1 MGFDSSWRARQTDAE
16 REKRKRMNPVWRG
29 VGCLLIVVLG
39 AGGYLF
45 SNWFL
50 VQNSLHHWIY
60 LPPEVIRP
68 SFAAMLPA
76 YAVVSVAVGLLFM
89 LFAYLALSIV
99 YAVAFPIKPGEYDLP
114 PLRRGRRQSRP
125 R

>member
-16 REKRKRMNPVWRG
+16 REKRKKMNPVWRG
-29 VGCLLIVVLG
+29 IGCLLMTVLG
-39 AGGYLF
+39 IGGYLF

-50 VQNSLHHWIY
+50 VQNSVNNWVY

-68 SFAAMLPA
+68 SFASMLPA
-76 YAVVSVAVGLLFM
+76 YAVVSLAVGLLFM
-89 LFAYLALSIV
+89 VFAYLALSIV
-99 YAVAFPIKPGEYDLP
+99 YAIAFPIKPGEYDLP
-114 PLRRGRRQSRP
+114 PLKVQRRRSKP